1 MIGGVPMPDNGDDAL
16 GPVRQEEFAL
26 VPVKQELAGQAA
38 EKNRKSKVRSRRAA
52 GQLEALE
59 EEKQKLAGAGGI

>member
-1 MIGGVPMPDNGDDAL
+1 MVHVKINK
-16 GPVRQEEFAL
+16 PVSEKRRAQL
-26 VPVKQELAGQAA
+26 KAA

>member
-26 VPVKQELAGQAA
+26 VPVKQELAGQVMLVV
-38 EKNRKSKVRSRRAA
+38 NGFRV
-52 GQLEALE
+52 
-59 EEKQKLAGAGGI
+59 